1 MPFLCG
7 QGDVHRHS
15 QLMRRRSAL
24 EKIVVIDWA
33 CARAVILALPAPL
46 GFLFGLSHIAIL
58 AFLAQR
64 GLLLFNDGLNQRVQT
79 LRILFVALAPRL
91 PRVTSDPRILR
102 VTCLH
107 SSQLKETRNAV
118 EVTYHVAELLVE
130 SVTSPTARLLV
141 RNLGSDPI
149 AEVLLVFFIKLCSPA
164 KHDVNLRISTGE
176 NA

>member
-1 MPFLCG
+1 
-7 QGDVHRHS
+7 
-15 QLMRRRSAL
+15 
-24 EKIVVIDWA
+24 
-33 CARAVILALPAPL
+33 
-46 GFLFGLSHIAIL
+46 
-58 AFLAQR
+58 
-64 GLLLFNDGLNQRVQT
+64 LFNDGLNQRVQT

-118 EVTYHVAELLVE
+118 EETYHVAELLVE